1 MVRPLFYTIEEDDG
15 ATESYGKFV
24 VAIEAAS
31 RSLLHKKTRQKQ
43 IDPSSDPRV
52 DRARRGLFSAK
63 DQYHQEPC
71 EEKREDVAT
80 KKDLLKA
87 CYREVEEEILK
98 GKIRKVEDTADRC
111 KNMES
116 WKLVNDIS
124 GRTQPSC

>member
-1 MVRPLFYTIEEDDG
+1 MYVTIPIM
-15 ATESYGKFV
+15 FF
-24 VAIEAAS
+24 
-31 RSLLHKKTRQKQ
+31 
-43 IDPSSDPRV
+43 SSNDPRV
-52 DRARRGLFSAK
+52 DRARRGLFLAQ

-111 KNMES
+111 KNKES

-124 GRTQPSC
+124 GRTQPSWGQFNRTSRELEEALLWATWTTPYSP